1 METRLTRT
9 GQRLTGLAMLVAVS
23 AVIGTIVVAAA
34 RPHAQPPPVQPPAAA
49 APVTTP
55 LPTKYVVLT
64 FDDGPDP
71 AYTPKVLEVLAKYDV
86 KATFFEVGKNVAKH
100 PELTKAIHSAG
111 HSIQNHTW
119 AHADLRHQTAAGF
132 QKQVGDTDQAIRSAA
147 GITPTCL
154 RPPYGG
160 VSATVRQR
168 AKALGKDLVL
178 WTIDSR
184 DWSKPGTPEIEKR
197 VLGAVKS
204 GSVILMHDGGG
215 NRSQTIAALPSI
227 LEKLKAQGYGFRT
240 LSC

>member
-1 METRLTRT
+1 
-9 GQRLTGLAMLVAVS
+9 MLVGVS
-23 AVIGTIVVAAA
+23 VVIGTIVVAAA
-34 RPHAQPPPVQPPAAA
+34 RPAPPAPVPPAVA
-49 APVTTP
+49 APVKTP

-71 AYTPKVLEVLAKYDV
+71 AYTPKVLEVLAKYEV
-86 KATFFEVGKNVAKH
+86 KATFFEVGKNVARH
-100 PELTKAIHSAG
+100 PELTKRIHAAG
-111 HSIQNHTW
+111 HVIQNHTW
-119 AHADLRHQTAAGF
+119 THADLRHQTAAGF
-132 QKQVGDTDQAIRSAA
+132 RKQVGDTDQAIRSAA
-147 GITPTCL
+147 GITTTCL

-160 VSATVRQR
+160 VSSTVRQR
-168 AKALGKDLVL
+168 AKELGKELVM

-184 DWSKPGTPEIEKR
+184 DWSKPGAAVIEKR
-197 VLGAVKS
+197 VLSSVAS

>member
-23 AVIGTIVVAAA
+23 AVIGTIVVVAA
-34 RPHAQPPPVQPPAAA
+34 RPHTQAAPPP
-49 APVTTP
+49 APVAPVKTTP

-71 AYTPKVLEVLAKYDV
+71 AYTPRVLEVLAKYDV
-86 KATFFEVGKNVAKH
+86 KATFFEVGKNVARH
-100 PELTKAIHSAG
+100 PELTKRIHAAG
-111 HSIQNHTW
+111 HTIQNHTW
-119 AHADLRHQTAAGF
+119 NHADLRHQTAAGF
-132 QKQVGDTDQAIRSAA
+132 RKQVGDTDQAIRSAA

-160 VSATVRQR
+160 VSTTVRQR
-168 AKALGKDLVL
+168 AKALGKELVL

-184 DWSKPGTPEIEKR
+184 DWSKPGPAVIEKR
-197 VLGAVKS
+197 VLGGVKS

-215 NRSQTIAALPSI
+215 NRSQTIAALPGI

>member
-9 GQRLTGLAMLVAVS
+9 GQRLTGLAMMVAVS

-34 RPHAQPPPVQPPAAA
+34 RPHTQPTPPPAPAAA
-49 APVTTP
+49 APVEAP
-55 LPTKYVVLT
+55 LPAKYVVLT

-71 AYTPKVLEVLAKYDV
+71 AYTPKVLEILAKYEA

-100 PELTKAIHSAG
+100 PELTKAIHAAG
-111 HSIQNHTW
+111 HSVQNHTW
-119 AHADLRHQTAAGF
+119 VHADLRHQTAAGF
-132 QKQVGDTDQAIRSAA
+132 RKQVGDTDAAIRSAA
-147 GITPTCL
+147 GITPSCL

-168 AKALGKDLVL
+168 AKALDKELVL

-184 DWSKPGTPEIEKR
+184 DWSKPGVPVIEKR
-197 VLGAVKS
+197 VLGSVKN

-215 NRSQTIAALPSI
+215 NRSQTLAALPSI
-227 LEKLKAQGYGFRT
+227 LEKLKAQGFGFRT

>member
-23 AVIGTIVVAAA
+23 AVIGTIVVVAA
-34 RPHAQPPPVQPPAAA
+34 RPHTQAAPPPAAPV

-86 KATFFEVGKNVAKH
+86 KATFFEVGKNVARH
-100 PELTKAIHSAG
+100 PELTKRIHAAG
-111 HSIQNHTW
+111 HTIQNHTW
-119 AHADLRHQTAAGF
+119 NHADLRHQTAAGF
-132 QKQVGDTDQAIRSAA
+132 RKQVGDTDQAIRSAA
-147 GITPTCL
+147 GVTPTCL

-160 VSATVRQR
+160 VSTTVRQR
-168 AKALGKDLVL
+168 AKALGKELVL

-184 DWSKPGTPEIEKR
+184 DWSKPGPAVIEKR
-197 VLGAVKS
+197 VLGGVKS

-215 NRSQTIAALPSI
+215 NRSQTIAALPGI

>member
-1 METRLTRT
+1 MI
-9 GQRLTGLAMLVAVS
+9 VAVS

-34 RPHAQPPPVQPPAAA
+34 RPHTQPAPAPPPAAA
-49 APVTTP
+49 PAATP
-55 LPTKYVVLT
+55 PPTKYVVLT

-71 AYTPKVLEVLAKYDV
+71 AYTPKILAVLAKYEA

-100 PELTKAIHSAG
+100 PELTKAIHAAG
-111 HSIQNHTW
+111 HSVQNHTW

-132 QKQVGDTDQAIRSAA
+132 RKQVGDTDQAIRSAA
-147 GITPTCL
+147 GVTPGCL

-160 VSATVRQR
+160 VSATVRAR
-168 AKALGKDLVL
+168 AKALGKELVM

-184 DWSKPGTPEIEKR
+184 DWSKPGPAVIESR
-197 VLGAVKS
+197 VLGGVKS
-204 GSVILMHDGGG
+204 GSVILLHDGGG
-215 NRSQTIAALPSI
+215 NRSQTIEALPSI

>member
-9 GQRLTGLAMLVAVS
+9 GQRLTGLAMLVGVS
-23 AVIGTIVVAAA
+23 VVIGTIVVAAA
-34 RPHAQPPPVQPPAAA
+34 RPAPPAPVPPAVA
-49 APVTTP
+49 APVKTP

-71 AYTPKVLEVLAKYDV
+71 AYTPKVLEVLAKYEV
-86 KATFFEVGKNVAKH
+86 KATFFEVGKNVARH
-100 PELTKAIHSAG
+100 PELTKRIHAAG
-111 HSIQNHTW
+111 HVIQNHTW
-119 AHADLRHQTAAGF
+119 THADLRHQTAAGF
-132 QKQVGDTDQAIRSAA
+132 RKQVGDTDQAIRSAA
-147 GITPTCL
+147 GITTTCL

-160 VSATVRQR
+160 VSSTVRQR
-168 AKALGKDLVL
+168 AKELGKELVM

-184 DWSKPGTPEIEKR
+184 DWSKPGAAVIEKR
-197 VLGAVKS
+197 VLSSVAS

>member
-9 GQRLTGLAMLVAVS
+9 GQRLTGLAMIVAVS

-34 RPHAQPPPVQPPAAA
+34 RPHTQPAPAPPPAAA
-49 APVTTP
+49 PAATP
-55 LPTKYVVLT
+55 PPTKYVVLT

-71 AYTPKVLEVLAKYDV
+71 AYTPKILAVLAKYEA

-100 PELTKAIHSAG
+100 PELTKAIHAAG
-111 HSIQNHTW
+111 HSVQNHTW

-132 QKQVGDTDQAIRSAA
+132 RKQVGDTDQAIRSAA
-147 GITPTCL
+147 GVTPGCL

-160 VSATVRQR
+160 VSATVRAR
-168 AKALGKDLVL
+168 AKALGKELVM

-184 DWSKPGTPEIEKR
+184 DWSKPGPAVIESR
-197 VLGAVKS
+197 VLGGVKS
-204 GSVILMHDGGG
+204 GSVILLHDGGG
-215 NRSQTIAALPSI
+215 NRSQTIEALPSI

>member
-1 METRLTRT
+1 METRLTRN

-34 RPHAQPPPVQPPAAA
+34 RPHTPPAPAPPAAA
-49 APVTTP
+49 APVKTP

-71 AYTPKVLEVLAKYDV
+71 AYTPKVLEVLAKYEV
-86 KATFFEVGKNVAKH
+86 KATFFEVGKNVARH
-100 PELTKAIHSAG
+100 PELTKRIHAAG
-111 HSIQNHTW
+111 HVIQNHTW
-119 AHADLRHQTAAGF
+119 THADLRHQTAAGF
-132 QKQVGDTDQAIRSAA
+132 RKQVGDTDQAIRSAA
-147 GITPTCL
+147 GVTPTCL

-160 VSATVRQR
+160 VSTTVRQR
-168 AKALGKDLVL
+168 AKALGKELVL

-184 DWSKPGTPEIEKR
+184 DWSKPGAAVIEKR
-197 VLGAVKS
+197 VLSSVES

-215 NRSQTIAALPSI
+215 NRSQTIAALPNI

-240 LSC
+240 LNC

>member
-9 GQRLTGLAMLVAVS
+9 GQRLTGLAMMVAVS
-23 AVIGTIVVAAA
+23 AVIGTIVVTAA
-34 RPHAQPPPVQPPAAA
+34 RPHTQPTPPPVPAAA
-49 APVTTP
+49 APVAAP
-55 LPTKYVVLT
+55 LPAKYVVLT

-71 AYTPKVLEVLAKYDV
+71 AYTPKVLEILAKYQA

-100 PELTKAIHSAG
+100 PELTKAIHTAG
-111 HSIQNHTW
+111 HSVQNHTW

-132 QKQVGDTDQAIRSAA
+132 RKQVGDTDAAIRSAT
-147 GITPTCL
+147 GIMPSCL

-168 AKALGKDLVL
+168 AKALDKELVL

-184 DWSKPGTPEIEKR
+184 DWSKPGVSVIEKR
-197 VLGAVKS
+197 VLGGVKS

-215 NRSQTIAALPSI
+215 NRSQTLAALPNI
-227 LEKLKAQGYGFRT
+227 LEKLKAQGFGFRT